1 MSQEKKI
8 WSHKIFIIKEN
19 AGYQRNGLEVKEL
32 AVSVEDKFSLR
43 YPHGRSEL
51 PITPGPYSHHPLL
64 AFLVL
69 LSTYGTH
76 RLMQSCSHIYKI
88 NMFVFVHLC
97 VPHVWCIWSPGKE
110 LHMVLR
116 HHVGTG
122 NQTRFFARVA
132 YWSFSPA
139 IEDIFYVHRFW
150 VLGME
155 CRSSRNLGIHS
166 VFELN
171 IQSPVLIKSFRVN

>member
-19 AGYQRNGLEVKEL
+19 AGYQWNGLEVKEL

-51 PITPGPYSHHPLL
+51 PITPVPYSHHPLL
-64 AFLVL
+64 SFLVL

-97 VPHVWCIWSPGKE
+97 VPHVWLYDHLERSCIWFWDT
-110 LHMVLR
+110 M
-116 HHVGTG
+116 
-122 NQTRFFARVA
+122 
-132 YWSFSPA
+132 
-139 IEDIFYVHRFW
+139 W
-150 VLGME
+150 VLETKPDSLQGLPTE
-155 CRSSRNLGIHS
+155 ASL
-166 VFELN
+166 
-171 IQSPVLIKSFRVN
+171 QS